1 MIRKFIAA
9 FMIIFFAASTAL
21 AAEEEHPSI
30 FVSFDGVTAEFKYD
44 EYGYPPTV
52 QEKDILFARG
62 EALGPSNWDKRDS
75 FYKTF
80 ARQAARMIALR
91 NLAEKMSGIKVKSF
105 SNLKEDIDQIRT
117 EMIRDSKVFNL
128 LEKNAR
134 QVGNA
139 IFDEEGICTI
149 YMAVRIPSHK

>member
-9 FMIIFFAASTAL
+9 FIIIFFSAATAF

-30 FVSFDGVTAEFKYD
+30 FVSFEGVTAEFKYGNF
-44 EYGYPPTV
+44 GYPNIV

-80 ARQAARMIALR
+80 ARQAARMTALR
-91 NLAEKMSGIKVKSF
+91 NLAEQMSDILR
-105 SNLKEDIDQIRT
+105 NIDQIRT
-117 EMIRDSKVFNL
+117 EMIHDKVFKL